1 MVAAVIVVVAP
12 ALPEVAG
19 ALVAL
24 DRASGAKEA
33 AAIIVPTN
41 PNLPDAIMS

>member
-1 MVAAVIVVVAP
+1 MVVAVVVAA
-12 ALPEVAG
+12 ALPDVAE

-24 DRASGAKEA
+24 DKASGAKEA

-41 PNLPDAIMS
+41 PNLPDAIMA